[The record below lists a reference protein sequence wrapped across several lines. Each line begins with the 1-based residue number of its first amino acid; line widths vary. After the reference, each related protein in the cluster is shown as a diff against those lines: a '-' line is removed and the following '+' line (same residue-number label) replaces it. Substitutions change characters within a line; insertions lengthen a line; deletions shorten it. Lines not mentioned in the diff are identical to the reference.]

1 KRGTIERMFDR
12 VKDTFGISY
21 LPVRGHLNVSSY
33 VLGCV
38 FVYQIATYYNVI
50 GKTRPQR
57 IKHMIGI

>member
-1 KRGTIERMFDR
+1 MFDR

-50 GKTRPQR
+50 GKARPQC
-57 IKHMIGI
+57 IKHMIDI